1 MLRKASAGLGAAVG
15 LMLLGAS
22 PVQAANIFDD
32 FARAFFG
39 APQRPVP
46 VAPLDSSDPLN
57 VTVKPKRQSFPE
69 VSSKPSPPVV
79 QLDPSRDPNWY
90 LKDPTLRRG
99 DIVVTARG
107 VMVYQGRDADF
118 MTKADFSALGGKAG
132 DKGWRGQ
139 LQAAAAGGRT
149 FFQDNAPA
157 NAAPAGT
164 ETASARPSR
173 TLPIETATR

>member
-1 MLRKASAGLGAAVG
+1 MVRKGRVRVAMVG
-15 LMLLGAS
+15 LVLLGATQA
-22 PVQAANIFDD
+22 QAANIFDD

-46 VAPLDSSDPLN
+46 AAPLDQSDPLS
-57 VTVKPKRQSFPE
+57 VTVKPKRQALPD

-79 QLDPSRDPNWY
+79 QLNPSQDPNWY

-118 MTKADFSALGGKAG
+118 MTKADFAALGGKPG
-132 DKGWRGQ
+132 DKSWKGQ

-149 FFQDNAPA
+149 FFQDQGPV
-157 NAAPAGT
+157 PSSAGT
-164 ETASARPSR
+164 ETASAG
-173 TLPIETATR
+173 TLRKQPIETATR